1 MNAPSFVPGAPR
13 IAYEAAGAGP
23 TVVFMHGIGGNRSN
37 WREQLAA
44 LAPEFRAVA
53 WDARG
58 YGDSDDYAGPL
69 AFPDFAADL
78 LRLLDH
84 LDVERAHLV
93 GLSMGGRIAMD
104 FYEAQP
110 ARVASLVLCDTFPGY
125 DESITKEQ
133 REKFIASRRKPLVED
148 GKEPRDIAPLVAPT
162 LLSKGAPPAAL
173 QRLVDSMAMLHKASY
188 VKAIEAMTRYEPV
201 ARLTEFRVPT
211 LVICGDEDSLTPPA
225 IARDMAMKIPDARL
239 AILERAG
246 HLSNIEQPAAFNAVL
261 LGFLRQHA

>member
-104 FYEAQP
+104 FYEAHTS
-110 ARVASLVLCDTFPGY
+110 RVASLVLCDTFPGY
-125 DESITKEQ
+125 DESIT
-133 REKFIASRRKPLVED
+133 
-148 GKEPRDIAPLVAPT
+148 
-162 LLSKGAPPAAL
+162 
-173 QRLVDSMAMLHKASY
+173 
-188 VKAIEAMTRYEPV
+188 
-201 ARLTEFRVPT
+201 
-211 LVICGDEDSLTPPA
+211 
-225 IARDMAMKIPDARL
+225 
-239 AILERAG
+239 
-246 HLSNIEQPAAFNAVL
+246 
-261 LGFLRQHA
+261 